1 MTGHA
6 AIGSCGACGAVLAPG
21 VPRCD
26 RCEAPAVGSRPV
38 TSALLASLAPAKST
52 DRTLAAALDVG
63 LVVLAAV
70 PVVLG
75 AVGVWPP
82 AVAVPFGLVL
92 VAGVAVLLVRA
103 FRQTGGTPG
112 ALLTRTRYVD
122 ALVGTP
128 PGPGRWPG
136 AGVVSV
142 RLAQRRPTPPAPV
155 ATSTLLATST
165 PAPATPATPAPPQQ
179 TQQTRQTPQTPQTP
193 HSPVAVLTDGAE
205 RIEVASTALLGRRP
219 RPQPNEEV
227 GAVVELTDPTRSVS
241 STHALL
247 SWDGGTLWLV
257 DRGSTNGSWV
267 VRPDG
272 TRQRA
277 EAGRPIAASAGGAV
291 QLGNRTF
298 RVEAS

>member
-155 ATSTLLATST
+155 ATSALLATST
-165 PAPATPATPAPPQQ
+165 PAPATPVTPAPPQQ
-179 TQQTRQTPQTPQTP
+179 AQQAQLG
-193 HSPVAVLTDGAE
+193 PVAVLTDGAE

-247 SWDGGTLWLV
+247 SWDGATLWLV

-267 VRPDG
+267 VRADG

-277 EAGRPIAASAGGAV
+277 EAGRPVAAPAGSAV

>member
-21 VPRCD
+21 APRCD
-26 RCEAPAVGSRPV
+26 RCEAPAVDSRPV
-38 TSALLASLAPAKST
+38 TSTLLASLAPAKSS

-70 PVVLG
+70 PVLLG

-82 AVAVPFGLVL
+82 ALAVPFGLVL

-122 ALVGTP
+122 GLVGTP

-165 PAPATPATPAPPQQ
+165 PAPATPATPASPQQ
-179 TQQTRQTPQTPQTP
+179 VQQTPQAQP
-193 HSPVAVLTDGAE
+193 AE
-205 RIEVASTALLGRRP
+205 PGQHAA
-219 RPQPNEEV
+219 
-227 GAVVELTDPTRSVS
+227 DPAQR
-241 STHALL
+241 
-247 SWDGGTLWLV
+247 GGH
-257 DRGSTNGSWV
+257 
-267 VRPDG
+267 
-272 TRQRA
+272 
-277 EAGRPIAASAGGAV
+277 
-291 QLGNRTF
+291 
-298 RVEAS
+298 

>member
-1 MTGHA
+1 MTAGHA
-6 AIGSCGACGAVLAPG
+6 AIGSCGTCGAVLAPG
-21 VPRCD
+21 ATWCD
-26 RCEAPAVGSRPV
+26 RCEAPAVGPRPV
-38 TSALLASLAPAKST
+38 TSALLASLAPASSS
-52 DRTLAAALDVG
+52 DRTLAVALDLG

-92 VAGVAVLLVRA
+92 VAGVAVLLVRT
-103 FRQTGGTPG
+103 FRQSGGTPG

-155 ATSTLLATST
+155 TASAPPATSA
-165 PAPATPATPAPPQQ
+165 PAPATPATPAP
-179 TQQTRQTPQTPQTP
+179 TAQTRPQ
-193 HSPVAVLTDGAE
+193 HAPVAILTDGAE
-205 RIEVASTALLGRRP
+205 RIVVVSTALLGRRP

-227 GAVVELTDPTRSVS
+227 GAIVELADPTRSVS

-247 SWDGGTLWLV
+247 SWDGATLWLV

-277 EAGRPIAASAGGAV
+277 EAGRPVAAPAGGAV

>member
-6 AIGSCGACGAVLAPG
+6 AIGSCGTCGAVLAPG
-21 VPRCD
+21 ATRCD
-26 RCEAPAVGSRPV
+26 RCEAPAVGPRPV
-38 TSALLASLAPAKST
+38 TSGLLASLAPASSS
-52 DRTLAAALDVG
+52 DRTLAVALDLG

-92 VAGVAVLLVRA
+92 VAGVAMLLVRT
-103 FRQTGGTPG
+103 FRQSGGTPG

-136 AGVVSV
+136 AGVASV

-155 ATSTLLATST
+155 ATSAPPAASAPLATSA
-165 PAPATPATPAPPQQ
+165 PAPATPATPAP
-179 TQQTRQTPQTPQTP
+179 TAQTRPQ
-193 HSPVAVLTDGAE
+193 HAPVAVLTDGAE
-205 RIEVASTALLGRRP
+205 RIVVASTALLGRRP

-247 SWDGGTLWLV
+247 SWDGATLWLV

-267 VRPDG
+267 VRTDG

-277 EAGRPIAASAGGAV
+277 EAGRPVAAPAGGAV

>member
-1 MTGHA
+1 MTAGHA
-6 AIGSCGACGAVLAPG
+6 AIGSCGACGAVLVPG
-21 VPRCD
+21 APRCD

-38 TSALLASLAPAKST
+38 ASALLASLTPASGSE
-52 DRTLAAALDVG
+52 RTLAAALDVG
-63 LVVLAAV
+63 LVVLTAA
-70 PVVLG
+70 PVLLG

-82 AVAVPFGLVL
+82 AIAVPFGLVL

-155 ATSTLLATST
+155 AASMPIAAST
-165 PAPATPATPAPPQQ
+165 PAPATPAAPAP
-179 TQQTRQTPQTPQTP
+179 TAQTRPQ
-193 HSPVAVLTDGAE
+193 HVPVAVLTDGAE
-205 RIEVASTALLGRRP
+205 RIEVASTVLLGRRP
-219 RPQPNEEV
+219 RPRPNEEV

-247 SWDGGTLWLV
+247 SWDGATLWLV

-267 VRPDG
+267 VRADG
-272 TRQRA
+272 TRHRA
-277 EAGRPIAASAGGAV
+277 EAGRPVAAPAGGAV

>member
-1 MTGHA
+1 M
-6 AIGSCGACGAVLAPG
+6 LAPG
-21 VPRCD
+21 APRCD

-38 TSALLASLAPAKST
+38 TTALLASLAPASSS

-75 AVGVWPP
+75 AAGVWPP

-92 VAGVAVLLVRA
+92 VAGVAVLLVRT

-136 AGVVSV
+136 AGVASV

-155 ATSTLLATST
+155 ATSTLLATPT
-165 PAPATPATPAPPQQ
+165 PAPASPAPPQQ
-179 TQQTRQTPQTPQTP
+179 VQQAQQPQ
-193 HSPVAVLTDGAE
+193 HVPVAVLTDGAE

-227 GAVVELTDPTRSVS
+227 GAVVQLTDPTRSVS

-247 SWDGGTLWLV
+247 SWDGATLWLV

-267 VRPDG
+267 VRADG

-277 EAGRPIAASAGGAV
+277 EAGRPIAAPAGGGV

-298 RVEAS
+298 RVEAP